1 MSGLLSGHSEDPV
14 MYGAFMGFVLDDDSL
29 ISLRSWAERQGFP
42 KAAVQQGGPDIF
54 AQMLESA
61 APPKMAIVD
70 IEGQADAAA
79 VISRL
84 ANLCGGDCRL
94 IAIGSENDIFL
105 YRRILGAGAVD
116 YLVKPLSQ
124 DLLNQA
130 LAAALRAPS
139 AGKGENMQARLTLF
153 IGARGGVGAST
164 IALNVG
170 WNLSHAYNKSAA
182 LFDMDLQFGTSSLSL
197 DLEPGRGLRDIVSS
211 PNRVDALMIASSIM
225 PESDKFSI
233 LCAEEAVD
241 ELAPIDGAAIDALLK
256 EMRSNF
262 DAILIDLPRH
272 MLASQKRL
280 ETMADEIVLVSD
292 LTLAGIRDTLRIK
305 NSLNNLGCT
314 ARITVVGAR
323 TNASAA
329 GHVSKAIFEKGIQGT
344 VDFIIPE
351 DPAALMAASNSGKAI
366 GAAAPH
372 SELARSLRRLA
383 AYLGNIEDQ
392 AVSKKQAARW
402 TDIARKIKN
411 LKIKRAARS
420 KT

>member
-1 MSGLLSGHSEDPV
+1 MSGMLSGHSDDPV
-14 MYGAFMGFVLDDDSL
+14 MYGEFMGFVLDDDSL
-29 ISLRSWAERQGFP
+29 MSLRSWAERQGFP
-42 KAAVQQGGPDIF
+42 KAAVQQGGPEIF

-105 YRRILGAGAVD
+105 YRRVLGAGAVD

-139 AGKGENMQARLTLF
+139 GNKSETMQARITLI
-153 IGARGGVGAST
+153 IGARGGVGASM

-170 WNLSHAYNKSAA
+170 WLLSHEFSKSVA

-262 DAILIDLPRH
+262 DAIVIDLPRH

-280 ETMADEIVLVSD
+280 ETMADEIVIVSD

-314 ARITVVGAR
+314 ARITIVGAR
-323 TNASAA
+323 TNAAA
-329 GHVSKAIFEKGIQGT
+329 VGHVSKAIFEKGIQST
-344 VDFIIPE
+344 ADFIVPE
-351 DPAALMAASNSGKAI
+351 DHGALTAASNSGKAL

-372 SELARSLRRLA
+372 AELTKALRRLA
-383 AYLGNIEDQ
+383 MHLGNVDDKAAPNKK
-392 AVSKKQAARW
+392 AVRW
-402 TDIARKIKN
+402 TDMAHKIKN
-411 LKIKRAARS
+411 LKIKRAPRS
-420 KT
+420 KP